1 MIISSCHQVKQKFY
15 TRIWWNHYTF
25 ICGLYFENGKK
36 NLFLVIFLKTCN
48 ILTLLMKFFL
58 QTLEITRFC
67 LLFSGSKNPASTT
80 GNPMHASMSRSQ
92 PGGGSSQPGQPQHG
106 LQQPHQQ
113 GQHHGQQQRLQN
125 NQQQRNMSLPHMQQ
139 QQQKSSRSSQ
149 QQHRHSSGRNSYHF
163 RFISQI
169 SVSDVF
175 PTIRIFSWKYSGT
188 FVELQQHRHSSGRNS
203 YYSWH

>member
-1 MIISSCHQVKQKFY
+1 
-15 TRIWWNHYTF
+15 
-25 ICGLYFENGKK
+25 
-36 NLFLVIFLKTCN
+36 
-48 ILTLLMKFFL
+48 
-58 QTLEITRFC
+58 
-67 LLFSGSKNPASTT
+67 
-80 GNPMHASMSRSQ
+80 MHASMSRSQ

-149 QQHRHSSGRNSYHF
+149 QQHRHSSGRNSYYF

-169 SVSDVF
+169 SVSGVF
-175 PTIRIFSWKYSGT
+175 PTSRIFSWKYSGT
-188 FVELQQHRHSSGRNS
+188 FVELQQHRHSSRRNS
-203 YYSWH
+203 YNYQNVMNWAIFSYVTFYFWNSGVSLLIIATIGFSRPQTSDFQ

>member
-1 MIISSCHQVKQKFY
+1 MEKRKILALFFLNKIFNG
-15 TRIWWNHYTF
+15 T
-25 ICGLYFENGKK
+25 YFKLVNE
-36 NLFLVIFLKTCN
+36 FL
-48 ILTLLMKFFL
+48 L
-58 QTLEITRFC
+58 QTLEIITQFC

-125 NQQQRNMSLPHMQQ
+125 NQQQQQRNMSLPHMQQ

-149 QQHRHSSGRNSYHF
+149 QQHRHSSGR
-163 RFISQI
+163 
-169 SVSDVF
+169 
-175 PTIRIFSWKYSGT
+175 K
-188 FVELQQHRHSSGRNS
+188 S
-203 YYSWH
+203 YYYQNVKN